1 VASPE
6 LDVSS
11 GVPLYRQIMEI
22 LRAEISE
29 GLASPD
35 EPMTEEKLLARFQ
48 VSRAPIRQ
56 ALNELA
62 SGGFVYRKQG
72 RGTFPVTG
80 ARVERPADLK
90 SGNLY
95 QYLAARGLRP
105 ASRVSGIERV
115 VAPAPVVRRL
125 GVAADEPVLHFTRM
139 LAIDDQPFA
148 ANDIYI
154 RSPQD
159 FLPTEADLNEGGSAF
174 ALLERD
180 YGIALDR
187 AEHEAWATA
196 AAAEQAEALG
206 VAVGSPLLVI
216 DTVFYTVGGLAAGW
230 RSALH
235 KPDEFKFHFVTES

>member
-1 VASPE
+1 MASPE

-11 GVPLYRQIMEI
+11 GIPLYRQIMEI
-22 LRAEISE
+22 LREEISQ
-29 GLASPD
+29 GQASPD
-35 EPMTEEKLLARFQ
+35 EPMTEDKLLTRFQ

-62 SGGFVYRKQG
+62 STGFVYRKQG

-80 ARVERPADLK
+80 ARIERPANLK

-95 QYLAARGLRP
+95 QYLVERGLKP
-105 ASRVSGIERV
+105 ASQVSGIERITAPPA
-115 VAPAPVVRRL
+115 VARRL
-125 GVAADEPVLHFTRM
+125 GVEADEAVLHFTRM
-139 LAIDDQPFA
+139 LALDGEPFA

-154 RSPQD
+154 RSPHD
-159 FLPTEADLNEGGSAF
+159 FLPSEDELNEGGSAF
-174 ALLERD
+174 ALIERD

-196 AAAEQAEALG
+196 ASAEQAAMLGLEA
-206 VAVGSPLLVI
+206 GSPLLVI
-216 DTVFYTVGGLAAGW
+216 DTLFYTVGGLAAGW

-235 KPDEFKFHFVTES
+235 KPDDFKFRFIADA